1 MKAYQDGIAK
11 FEGADTQVLG
21 ISVDSPP
28 ANGHWAK
35 ELGVTFP
42 LLSDW
47 ERKVTADYGVLNPQR
62 PIANR
67 TTIVVD
73 KEGNI
78 AFIEEGKGAI
88 DPTGA
93 MQACSRLK
101 K

>member
-1 MKAYQDGIAK
+1 M
-11 FEGADTQVLG
+11 LG
-21 ISVDSPP
+21 VSVDSPP

-35 ELGVTFP
+35 ELGLTFP
-42 LLSDW
+42 LLSDM
-47 ERKVTADYGVLNPQR
+47 ERKVSADYGVLNPQR

-67 TTIVVD
+67 TTFVVD
-73 KEGNI
+73 KEGKI
-78 AFIEEGKGAI
+78 AYIEEGKTAI